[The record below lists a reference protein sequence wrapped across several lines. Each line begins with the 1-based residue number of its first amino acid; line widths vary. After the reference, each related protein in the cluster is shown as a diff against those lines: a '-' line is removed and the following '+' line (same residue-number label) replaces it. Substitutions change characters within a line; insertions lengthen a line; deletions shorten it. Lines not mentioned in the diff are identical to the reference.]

1 MNEPPTEDPHL
12 LELILIFQQSAWVG
26 LGKVQDPQAGKT
38 EVNLPQ
44 AAHAIDM
51 LAMLERKTRGNLADG
66 ESNLLANA
74 FTQLR
79 LNYVESAS
87 EKPAEEPAAAADEPA
102 EPGPDTRTDD
112 SG

>member
-1 MNEPPTEDPHL
+1 
-12 LELILIFQQSAWVG
+12 
-26 LGKVQDPQAGKT
+26 
-38 EVNLPQ
+38 
-44 AAHAIDM
+44 M

-74 FTQLR
+74 LTQLR

-87 EKPAEEPAAAADEPA
+87 DKPAEEPAEAAVEPA
-102 EPGPDTRTDD
+102 EPGSDASTDA

>member
-1 MNEPPTEDPHL
+1 MNEPPSEDPHL

-26 LGKVQDPQAGKT
+26 LGKVQDPHAGKT

-74 FTQLR
+74 LTQLR

-87 EKPAEEPAAAADEPA
+87 DKPAEEPAAAASEPA
-102 EPGPDTRTDD
+102 EPESDTSTDS

>member
-1 MNEPPTEDPHL
+1 MNEPPAEDPHL

-26 LGKVQDPQAGKT
+26 LGKVQDPHAGKT

-74 FTQLR
+74 LTQLR

-87 EKPAEEPAAAADEPA
+87 DKPAEEPAEAAVEPA
-102 EPGPDTRTDD
+102 EPGSDASTDA